1 MPASKILTRFGHY
14 ISLNSTLVPRICLP
28 RMKSVFLSLLVLVLG
43 HPAAF
48 AADPTPRPNPARL
61 VGEITTFAKQEP
73 EKGGIV
79 FTGSSSIRLWSHL
92 KEDFPDLP
100 VVNRG
105 FGGSVANDLI
115 VYFETLIT
123 RNDPKLVVVYT
134 GGNDLHEKLSVDE
147 ALNDYVAFLKMV
159 HDRFP
164 LTRVI
169 LASVKIAPSRAL
181 EIPSVNALNIRLQE
195 WCSDKDWLRY
205 VDSTSCL
212 ADPQG
217 QPTVSYYREDRL
229 HLNDTG
235 YAQWKAILDPVL
247 REEWAKVR

>member
-1 MPASKILTRFGHY
+1 
-14 ISLNSTLVPRICLP
+14 
-28 RMKSVFLSLLVLVLG
+28 MKSAFLSLFALALG
-43 HPAAF
+43 LHSAA

-73 EKGGIV
+73 EKDGIV

-115 VYFETLIT
+115 VYFETLVT
-123 RNDPKLVVVYT
+123 RHEPKVLVVYT
-134 GGNDLHEKLSVDE
+134 GSNDLDEKLSVEESLD
-147 ALNDYVAFLKMV
+147 DYAKFLTMA

-164 LTRVI
+164 ATRIIVT
-169 LASVKIAPSRAL
+169 SVKIAPRRVL
-181 EIPSVNALNIRLQE
+181 EIPSVHALNTRLE
-195 WCSDKDWLRY
+195 TWCVDKEWLRY
-205 VDSTSCL
+205 LDCTAYL

-217 QPTVSYYREDRL
+217 QPILSYFREDHL
-229 HLNDTG
+229 HLSDAG
-235 YAQWKAILDPVL
+235 YAQWKSILDPVL

>member
-1 MPASKILTRFGHY
+1 
-14 ISLNSTLVPRICLP
+14 
-28 RMKSVFLSLLVLVLG
+28 MKSAVLRILLVFTLG
-43 HPAAF
+43 LQAAL
-48 AADPTPRPNPARL
+48 AQVPTPRPNPARF
-61 VGEITTFAKQEP
+61 VGEITAFAKQAP
-73 EKGGIV
+73 APGGIV
-79 FTGSSSIRLWSHL
+79 FTGSSSIRLWPHL
-92 KEDFPDLP
+92 DEDFPGLP
-100 VVNRG
+100 VLNRG

-123 RNDPKLVVVYT
+123 RNEPKLIVVYT

-147 ALNDYVAFLKMV
+147 ALNDYTAFLKMA

-164 LTRVI
+164 QIRVI
-169 LASVKIAPSRAL
+169 LTSVKIAPSRAL
-181 EIPSVNALNIRLQE
+181 EIPSVNELNTRLQA
-195 WCSDKDWLRY
+195 WCTDKDWLRY

-235 YAQWKAILDPVL
+235 YAQWKSILDPIL